1 MPAIPVPGFVPMKLL
16 YLTCALAW
24 LALSSGPA
32 NAAPVHYRI
41 DAAHSSVQ
49 FVVSHLGFARITGRF
64 DQLQGEF
71 GYDPA
76 HIDKSS
82 ARMTVQAASVDTG
95 HGARDANLRGG
106 DFFDA
111 AHFPGIRFES
121 TSIRGSNSEF
131 TLSGDLTLLG
141 VTRPVSFQVRKSGEG
156 RDPWG
161 GYRSGFEATATIK
174 RSDFGMRYL
183 LASVGDE
190 ITVTI
195 DIEGIREP

>member
-1 MPAIPVPGFVPMKLL
+1 MKQLF
-16 YLTCALAW
+16 LTCVLAC

-32 NAAPVHYRI
+32 AAAPVHYRI
-41 DAAHSSVQ
+41 DATHSSVQ
-49 FVVSHLGFARITGRF
+49 FAVRHLGFARITGRF

-71 GYDPA
+71 GYDAA

-82 ARMTVQAASVDTG
+82 ARMTVQAESVDTG
-95 HGARDANLRGG
+95 HGERDAKLRGD

-111 AHFPGIRFES
+111 GHFPTIRFES
-121 TSIRGSNSEF
+121 KSVRGNGNEF
-131 TLSGDLTLLG
+131 TVTGELTLLG
-141 VTRPVSFQVRKSGEG
+141 VTRPISFQVRKSGEG

-161 GYRSGFEATATIK
+161 GYRSGFEATTTLK

-183 LASVGDE
+183 LASVGDD

-195 DIEGIREP
+195 DIEGIRGP

>member
-1 MPAIPVPGFVPMKLL
+1 MKQL

-24 LALSSGPA
+24 LALSPGSA
-32 NAAPVHYRI
+32 DAAPVHYRI
-41 DAAHSSVQ
+41 DPTHSSVQ
-49 FVVSHLGFARITGRF
+49 FVVGHLGFARINGRF

-71 GYDPA
+71 SYDPA
-76 HIDKSS
+76 HVDKSS
-82 ARMTVQAASVDTG
+82 ARMTVQAGSVDTG
-95 HGARDANLRGG
+95 HGERDATLRGS

-111 AHFPGIRFES
+111 AHFPTIRFES
-121 TSIRGSNSEF
+121 KTIRGNDAEF
-131 TLSGDLTLLG
+131 TLSGELTLLG
-141 VTRPVSFQVRKSGEG
+141 VTRPVSFQVRKTGEG

-161 GYRSGFEATATIK
+161 GYRSGFEATTTLK

-195 DIEGIREP
+195 DIEGIRQP